1 MKNKFGFIIL
11 RHVESKKHDKLW
23 KECYDCIRKYYKDN
37 LIVILDD
44 NSDYSIVTKKE
55 LKNTIVVDSEYKKR
69 GELLPY
75 LYFLKNSWF
84 DTAVIV
90 HDSVFLQKRIRRNL
104 SHIDDVLFLWHF
116 PNYHAENFIGQEKI
130 IKTLRN
136 NEDILDFHRKKQ
148 NWVGCF
154 GVMTIIRK
162 DFLIQVDKK
171 YNLFGMV
178 DVVQCRDDRM
188 CLERVLGCLFS
199 KEKKKEEKSMLGNVV
214 QNENIIWG
222 LDFDKYSL
230 FLKNKKNPL
239 SIIKVFSSR

>member
-1 MKNKFGFIIL
+1 MKKKFGFIIL

-23 KECYDCIRKYYKDN
+23 RECYDCIRKHYKHN
-37 LIVILDD
+37 LIVIIDD
-44 NSDYSIVTKKE
+44 NSDYSIVSKKE
-55 LKNTIVVDSEYKKR
+55 LKNTILVESKYKKR

-75 LYFLKNSWF
+75 LYFLKNHWF
-84 DTAVIV
+84 DTAVIL
-90 HDSVFLQKRIRRNL
+90 HDSVFLQNRIRRNL

-116 PNYHAENFIGQEKI
+116 PNNHAENFIGQENI
-130 IKTLRN
+130 IKTLDN
-136 NEDILDFHRKKQ
+136 KEEILDFHYKKK

-162 DFLIQVDKK
+162 DFLNQVDKK

-199 KEKKKEEKSMLGNVV
+199 KEKKTEEKSLLGNVV

-222 LDFDKYSL
+222 LDFDQYSL
-230 FLKNKKNPL
+230 FLKNRKNPL
-239 SIIKVFSSR
+239 SVIKVFSSR